1 MKQFTKRTIAAFC
14 VMALLLAG
22 CGSNAASTA
31 ETESAVTE
39 NRVAETETTATAETE
54 KNETETAESAETEG
68 HVATAA
74 EMTTPEDVVEDWMQP
89 ITGNQIQD
97 GVYDIKVDSSSSM
110 FNIVDCQLLIQ
121 DGNMTAVMTMS
132 GTGYLYLYM
141 GTGEEAVQAS
151 DDTYIPYK
159 ENAEGAHTYTV
170 PVEALDK
177 GIACAAFS
185 KNKEKWYDRTLV
197 FRADSLPTGAF
208 ARGMISAPEDLGLAD
223 GTYEVEVTLTGGSGK
238 ASVASPAKITVS
250 DWTIQATNVFRSA
263 NYDYMLV
270 DGEKYLNEATEGN
283 STFTIPI
290 SGFDWKMPV
299 TADTTAMSTPHE
311 IDYSLY
317 FDSATITEVQE

>member
-31 ETESAVTE
+31 ETESAVMETA
-39 NRVAETETTATAETE
+39 VAETETTAETE
-54 KNETETAESAETEG
+54 KSGTETAESASADDQI
-68 HVATAA
+68 ATAA

-89 ITGNQIQD
+89 INGNQIQD

-110 FNIVDCQLLIQ
+110 FNIMDCQLLVQ

-141 GTGEEAVQAS
+141 GTGEEAVQES
-151 DDTYIPYK
+151 EDTYIPYK

-208 ARGMISAPEDLGLAD
+208 AKGMISAPEDLNLVD

-250 DWTIQATNVFRSA
+250 DEKIQATIIFSSA
-263 NYDYMLV
+263 NYDYVLV

-283 STFTIPI
+283 STFTIPV

>member
-14 VMALLLAG
+14 VIALLLAG
-22 CGSNAASTA
+22 CGSNAALTA
-31 ETESAVTE
+31 ETESAVMETA
-39 NRVAETETTATAETE
+39 VAETETTAETE
-54 KNETETAESAETEG
+54 KRGTETAESADDQI
-68 HVATAA
+68 ATAA

-89 ITGNQIQD
+89 INGNQIQD

-110 FNIVDCQLLIQ
+110 FNIMDCQLLVQ

-151 DDTYIPYK
+151 EDTYIPYK
-159 ENAEGAHTYTV
+159 ENAEGVHTYTV

-250 DWTIQATNVFRSA
+250 DGKIQATIVFSSA

-283 STFTIPI
+283 STFTIPV

>member
-1 MKQFTKRTIAAFC
+1 MKQFTKRTIATLC
-14 VMALLLAG
+14 VMVLLLAG
-22 CGSNAASTA
+22 CGRNAASTA
-31 ETESAVTE
+31 ETESAVMETA
-39 NRVAETETTATAETE
+39 VAETETTAETE
-54 KNETETAESAETEG
+54 KSGIETAESASADDQI
-68 HVATAA
+68 ATAA

-89 ITGNQIQD
+89 INGNQIQD

-110 FNIVDCQLLIQ
+110 FNILDCQLLVQ

-151 DDTYIPYK
+151 EDTYIPYK

-208 ARGMISAPEDLGLAD
+208 AKGMISAPEDLNLAD

-250 DWTIQATNVFRSA
+250 DEKIQATIIFSSA
-263 NYDYMLV
+263 NYDYVLV

-283 STFTIPI
+283 STFTIPV

>member
-31 ETESAVTE
+31 ETESAVMETA
-39 NRVAETETTATAETE
+39 VAETETTAETE
-54 KNETETAESAETEG
+54 KSGTETAESASADDQI
-68 HVATAA
+68 ATAA

-89 ITGNQIQD
+89 INGNQIQD

-110 FNIVDCQLLIQ
+110 FNIMDCQLLVQ

-141 GTGEEAVQAS
+141 GTGEEAVQES
-151 DDTYIPYK
+151 EDTYIPYK

-208 ARGMISAPEDLGLAD
+208 AKGMISAPEDLNLAD

-250 DWTIQATNVFRSA
+250 DEKIQATIIFSSA
-263 NYDYMLV
+263 NYDYVLV

-283 STFTIPI
+283 STFTIPL

>member
-31 ETESAVTE
+31 ETESAVMETA
-39 NRVAETETTATAETE
+39 VAETETTAETE
-54 KNETETAESAETEG
+54 KSGTETAESASADDQI
-68 HVATAA
+68 ATAA

-89 ITGNQIQD
+89 INGNQIQD

-110 FNIVDCQLLIQ
+110 FNILDCQLLVQ

-151 DDTYIPYK
+151 EDTYIPYK

-208 ARGMISAPEDLGLAD
+208 AKGMISAPENLNLAD

-250 DWTIQATNVFRSA
+250 DEKIQATIIFSSA
-263 NYDYMLV
+263 NYDYVLV

-283 STFTIPI
+283 STFTIPV

>member
-31 ETESAVTE
+31 ETESAVMETA
-39 NRVAETETTATAETE
+39 VAETETTAETE
-54 KNETETAESAETEG
+54 KSGTETTESASADDQI
-68 HVATAA
+68 ATAA

-89 ITGNQIQD
+89 INGNQIQD

-110 FNIVDCQLLIQ
+110 FNIMDCQLLVQ

-141 GTGEEAVQAS
+141 GTGEEAVQES
-151 DDTYIPYK
+151 EDTYIPYK

-208 ARGMISAPEDLGLAD
+208 AKGMISAPEDLNLAD

-250 DWTIQATNVFRSA
+250 DEKIQATIIFSSA
-263 NYDYMLV
+263 NYDYVLV

-283 STFTIPI
+283 STFTIPV

>member
-31 ETESAVTE
+31 ETESAVMETA
-39 NRVAETETTATAETE
+39 VAEPETTAETE
-54 KNETETAESAETEG
+54 KSGTETAESASADDQI
-68 HVATAA
+68 ATAA

-89 ITGNQIQD
+89 INGNQIQD

-110 FNIVDCQLLIQ
+110 FNILDCQLLVQ

-151 DDTYIPYK
+151 EDTYIPYK

-208 ARGMISAPEDLGLAD
+208 AKGMISAPEDLNLAD

-250 DWTIQATNVFRSA
+250 DEKIQATIIFSSA
-263 NYDYMLV
+263 NYDYVLV
-270 DGEKYLNEATEGN
+270 DGEKYLNEATAGN
-283 STFTIPI
+283 STFTIPV

>member
-31 ETESAVTE
+31 ETESAVMETA
-39 NRVAETETTATAETE
+39 VAETETTAETE
-54 KNETETAESAETEG
+54 KSGTETAESASADDQI
-68 HVATAA
+68 ATAA

-89 ITGNQIQD
+89 INGNQIQD

-110 FNIVDCQLLIQ
+110 FNILDCQLLVQ

-151 DDTYIPYK
+151 EDTYIPYK
-159 ENAEGAHTYTV
+159 ENAESAHTYTV

-208 ARGMISAPEDLGLAD
+208 AKGMISAPEDLDLAD

-250 DWTIQATNVFRSA
+250 DEKIQATIIFSSA
-263 NYDYMLV
+263 NYDYVLV

-283 STFTIPI
+283 STFTIPV

>member
-31 ETESAVTE
+31 ETESAVMETA
-39 NRVAETETTATAETE
+39 VAETETTAETE
-54 KNETETAESAETEG
+54 KSGTETAESASADDQI
-68 HVATAA
+68 ATAA

-89 ITGNQIQD
+89 INGNQIQD

-110 FNIVDCQLLIQ
+110 FNIRDCQLLVQ

-151 DDTYIPYK
+151 EDTYIPYK

-208 ARGMISAPEDLGLAD
+208 AKGMISAPEDLDLAD

-250 DWTIQATNVFRSA
+250 DEKIQATIIFSSA
-263 NYDYMLV
+263 NYDYVLV

-283 STFTIPI
+283 STFTIPV

>member
-31 ETESAVTE
+31 ETESAVMETA
-39 NRVAETETTATAETE
+39 VAETETTAETE
-54 KNETETAESAETEG
+54 KSGTETAESASADDQI
-68 HVATAA
+68 ATAA

-89 ITGNQIQD
+89 INGNQIQD

-110 FNIVDCQLLIQ
+110 FNIMDCQLLVQ

-151 DDTYIPYK
+151 EDTYIPYK
-159 ENAEGAHTYTV
+159 ENAEGSHTYTV

-208 ARGMISAPEDLGLAD
+208 AKGMISAPEDLNLAD

-250 DWTIQATNVFRSA
+250 DEKIQATIIFSSA
-263 NYDYMLV
+263 NYDYVLV

>member
-31 ETESAVTE
+31 ETESAVMETA
-39 NRVAETETTATAETE
+39 VAETETTAETE
-54 KNETETAESAETEG
+54 KSGTETAESASADDQI
-68 HVATAA
+68 ATAA

-89 ITGNQIQD
+89 INGNQIQD

-110 FNIVDCQLLIQ
+110 FNIMDCQLLVQ

-151 DDTYIPYK
+151 EDTYIPYK

-185 KNKEKWYDRTLV
+185 KNKDKWYDRTLV

-208 ARGMISAPEDLGLAD
+208 AKGMISAPEDLDLAD

-250 DWTIQATNVFRSA
+250 DEKIQATIIFSSA
-263 NYDYMLV
+263 NYDYVLV

-283 STFTIPI
+283 STFTIPV

>member
-1 MKQFTKRTIAAFC
+1 MKQFTKRTITAFC

-31 ETESAVTE
+31 ETESAVMETA
-39 NRVAETETTATAETE
+39 VAETETTAETE
-54 KNETETAESAETEG
+54 KSGTETAESASADDQI
-68 HVATAA
+68 ATAA

-89 ITGNQIQD
+89 INGNQIQD

-110 FNIVDCQLLIQ
+110 FNIVDCQLLVQ

-151 DDTYIPYK
+151 EDTYIPYK
-159 ENAEGAHTYTV
+159 ENAEGAYTYTV

-250 DWTIQATNVFRSA
+250 DGKIQATIVFSSA

-283 STFTIPI
+283 STFTIPV

>member
-1 MKQFTKRTIAAFC
+1 MKQFTKRTIATLC
-14 VMALLLAG
+14 VMVLLLAG
-22 CGSNAASTA
+22 CGRNAASTA
-31 ETESAVTE
+31 ETESQI
-39 NRVAETETTATAETE
+39 
-54 KNETETAESAETEG
+54 
-68 HVATAA
+68 ATAA

-89 ITGNQIQD
+89 ISGNQIQD

-110 FNIVDCQLLIQ
+110 FNILDCQLLVQ

-132 GTGYLYLYM
+132 GNGYLYLYM

-151 DDTYIPYK
+151 EDTYIPYK

-208 ARGMISAPEDLGLAD
+208 AKGMILAPEDLDLAD

-238 ASVASPAKITVS
+238 ASVVSPAKITVS
-250 DWTIQATNVFRSA
+250 DEKIQATIIFSSA
-263 NYDYMLV
+263 NYDYVLV

-283 STFTIPI
+283 STFTIPV

>member
-1 MKQFTKRTIAAFC
+1 MKQFTKRTIATLC

-31 ETESAVTE
+31 ETESAVMETA
-39 NRVAETETTATAETE
+39 VAETETTAETE
-54 KNETETAESAETEG
+54 KSGTETAESASADDQI
-68 HVATAA
+68 ATAA

-89 ITGNQIQD
+89 INGNQIQD

-110 FNIVDCQLLIQ
+110 FNIMDCQLLVQ

-151 DDTYIPYK
+151 EDTYIPYK

-208 ARGMISAPEDLGLAD
+208 AKGMISAPEDLDLAD

-250 DWTIQATNVFRSA
+250 DEKIQATIIFSSA
-263 NYDYMLV
+263 NYDYVLV

-283 STFTIPI
+283 STFTIPV

>member
-31 ETESAVTE
+31 ETESAVMETA
-39 NRVAETETTATAETE
+39 VAETETTAETE
-54 KNETETAESAETEG
+54 KSGTETAESASADDQI
-68 HVATAA
+68 ATAA

-89 ITGNQIQD
+89 INGNQIQD

-110 FNIVDCQLLIQ
+110 FNILDCQLLVQ

-151 DDTYIPYK
+151 EDTYIPYK

-177 GIACAAFS
+177 GIACASFS

-208 ARGMISAPEDLGLAD
+208 AKGMISAPEDLNLAD

-250 DWTIQATNVFRSA
+250 DEKIQATIIFSSA
-263 NYDYMLV
+263 NYDYVLV

-283 STFTIPI
+283 STFTIPV

-317 FDSATITEVQE
+317 FNSATITEVQE

>member
-31 ETESAVTE
+31 ETESAVMETA
-39 NRVAETETTATAETE
+39 VAETETTAETE
-54 KNETETAESAETEG
+54 KSGTETAESASADDQI
-68 HVATAA
+68 ATAA

-89 ITGNQIQD
+89 INGNQIQD

-110 FNIVDCQLLIQ
+110 FNILDCQLLVQ

-151 DDTYIPYK
+151 EDTYIPYK

-208 ARGMISAPEDLGLAD
+208 AKGMISTPEDLNLAD

-250 DWTIQATNVFRSA
+250 DEKIQATIIFSSA
-263 NYDYMLV
+263 NYDYVLV

-283 STFTIPI
+283 STFTIPV